1 MIGRSR
7 IDVDNYESI
16 VSEENHIRIKEIVND
31 FIKKNQVCILPV
43 DVVSIATKCKWI
55 VVPYSKVTIELKEF
69 YDEIMYTDWGFTIEY
84 NGQYFIFYNDSIKIG
99 SQRFTIAHEI
109 GHIVLEHFL
118 SSDATTREKEANLFA
133 SRLLMPLNVLN
144 ECKVQSKKEI
154 EMLCGVSFTAASYRF
169 EKLEKLRT
177 NRKRQNNLEELQTIE
192 QFREFIENYKKGQK
206 SV

>member
-1 MIGRSR
+1 MTLTIHYKR
-7 IDVDNYESI
+7 I
-16 VSEENHIRIKEIVND
+16 RND
-31 FIKKNQVCILPV
+31 FPSDLPSV
-43 DVVSIATKCKWI
+43 WESTV
-55 VVPYSKVTIELKEF
+55 
-69 YDEIMYTDWGFTIEY
+69 
-84 NGQYFIFYNDSIKIG
+84 
-99 SQRFTIAHEI
+99 AHEI

-177 NRKRQNNLEELQTIE
+177 NRKRQKNLEELQTIE
-192 QFREFIENYKKGQK
+192 QFREFIENYIKGQK
-206 SV
+206 TV

>member
-7 IDVDNYESI
+7 IEVDNYESV

-31 FIKKNQVCILPV
+31 FIKKNQIRILPV

-55 VVPYSKVTIELKEF
+55 VVPYSKVTIELKDF
-69 YDEIMYTDWGFTIEY
+69 YEEIMYTDWGFTIEY
-84 NGQYFIFYNDSIKIG
+84 NEQYFIFYNDSIKIG

-169 EKLEKLRT
+169 EKLERFRT
-177 NRKRQNNLEELQTIE
+177 NRKRQNNLEALQTIE

-206 SV
+206 NV